1 MKQKV
6 ELTGRFELYGVFHQ
20 VCHSLKVPLRQSVL
34 DPLVAVIGQEVVI
47 PPFHSWYLTLPLE
60 KDKQYH
66 CRSYPVFCTGDIQ
79 WSKPFS
85 DGIKLYFF
93 FSLFTTTL
101 YLFDAL
107 TFITYHIS
115 RLFHLLFVDF
125 IIRVLD
131 KSYQRILN

>member
-1 MKQKV
+1 MKQKI

-20 VCHSLKVPLRQSVL
+20 VCHSFEVPLRQPVL

-60 KDKQYH
+60 KDKQNH

-85 DGIKLYFF
+85 DRIKLYYFF
-93 FSLFTTTL
+93 
-101 YLFDAL
+101 
-107 TFITYHIS
+107 
-115 RLFHLLFVDF
+115 
-125 IIRVLD
+125 
-131 KSYQRILN
+131 LNIKL